1 LVDDLYPAVSDSYT
15 TFFSYTTPQ
24 QVEMGSDGDG
34 VNDFLQRIREL
45 GDKRDREDEE
55 RARRLEQEIIAGREA
70 RRARRDGKAH
80 PLGWTLD
87 SGVFF
92 YGHPPFRGTDL
103 WSL

>member
-1 LVDDLYPAVSDSYT
+1 
-15 TFFSYTTPQ
+15 
-24 QVEMGSDGDG
+24 MGSDGDG

-55 RARRLEQEIIAGREA
+55 RARKLEQEIIAGREA
-70 RRARRDGKAH
+70 RRARRDGEAH

-92 YGHPPFRGTDL
+92 FMVIPRFERLTYGH
-103 WSL
+103 